1 MPKKLLIVLFSVPY
15 FALISWAI
23 YLYFQAQAGVDVKVA
38 IQGYD
43 PRHLLAGRYV
53 EYVIDWE
60 KTDCSQF
67 ESQVCPKEEFCE
79 KRHYTSNERS
89 CRFYVDE
96 RKADALQKL
105 LWRARNELNFEV
117 IFSYKKGSKPLAKKM
132 LINGKELTEESLEEE
147 ILKLK

>member
-1 MPKKLLIVLFSVPY
+1 MSKKLLIVLFSVPY

-67 ESQVCPKEEFCE
+67 ENKVCPKDEFCE
-79 KRHYTSNERS
+79 KRRYDSDVRR

-96 RKADALQKL
+96 RRADALQKL
-105 LWRARNELNFEV
+105 LWKGGSDLNFEV
-117 IFSYKKGSKPLAKKM
+117 VFSYRKGAKPLAKQM
-132 LINGKELTEESLEEE
+132 LINGKDWSEYVKKEEATR
-147 ILKLK
+147 